1 MFWKGPKRVE
11 TKDRLT
17 ALAEVAE
24 RAQSGDVELR
34 LAEALRDYES
44 SYYAKVSSA
53 LDQNAEQ
60 AKRIVKQART
70 FISESRIA
78 YAICR
83 PILTH
88 VMHWPTLSK
97 RPDFENYANGP
108 FRYLDG
114 EYNTGEG

>member
-1 MFWKGPKRVE
+1 MFWKGPKQVDTRE
-11 TKDRLT
+11 RLA

-24 RAQSGDVELR
+24 RAQSDDAELR
-34 LAEALRDYES
+34 LAEALRGYES

-53 LDQNAEQ
+53 FDQNAEQ

-88 VMHWPTLSK
+88 VMHWPSWSK
-97 RPDFENYANGP
+97 RPDF
-108 FRYLDG
+108 
-114 EYNTGEG
+114 